1 MSENETTVIVS
12 LEALKSQLL
21 SGEVSVF
28 EMMGPVEP
36 GDYWGAV
43 QQRRVFLALSQD
55 WTVLEII
62 LREVRTKAA
71 RVIGEGDD
79 IKKRFSLKDVERH
92 YSRLTSERC
101 EAFAHHASL
110 LTGGTFDACVS
121 QFKALIGHVEAQW
134 RAASELCL
142 SGNFPLAA
150 FVSILVIEEIGKL
163 THLGEDLIW
172 FDAGERR
179 GRGSGVARDH
189 HRKQLIGVLSGALVN
204 ARVDRVLG
212 LDVVRRILGEAKN
225 NVLERTRQSCLYI
238 DIGRGGPVLPEEVVS
253 EERARELTVLAGELM
268 AEGLGNFPWEFDR
281 MLDRVVRFEVALGM
295 PEAKVSRS
303 ASPRGN

>member
-1 MSENETTVIVS
+1 MPENETTVIAS

-28 EMMGPVEP
+28 EMMGPVAP

-43 QQRRVFLALSQD
+43 LQRRVVLALSQD
-55 WTVLEII
+55 RKVLEVI
-62 LREVRTKAA
+62 LREVQMKAE
-71 RVIGEGDD
+71 RMIGKGDE
-79 IKKRFSLKDVERH
+79 IKKLFSLKDIEKH
-92 YSRLTSERC
+92 FSRLTSEKS
-101 EAFAHHASL
+101 EAFAQHASL

-121 QFKALIGHVEAQW
+121 QYKALIGHVEAQW

-163 THLGEDLIW
+163 THLGDDLVW

-179 GRGSGVARDH
+179 ERGRGVARGH
-189 HRKQLIGVLSGALVN
+189 RRKQLIGVLSGALVN
-204 ARVDRVLG
+204 ARLDRVLG
-212 LDVVRRILGEAKN
+212 LDVVRRTLEEAES

-253 EERARELTVLAGELM
+253 KERAWELTVLAGELM
-268 AEGLGNFPWEFDR
+268 AEVLGYFPWEFDR
-281 MLDRVVRFEVALGM
+281 MLDSVVRFEVALGM

-303 ASPRGN
+303 A

>member
-1 MSENETTVIVS
+1 MIAS

-43 QQRRVFLALSQD
+43 LQRRAILALSQD
-55 WTVLEII
+55 RTVLDLI
-62 LREVRTKAA
+62 LREVGAKAA
-71 RVIGEGDD
+71 TVIGDRDD
-79 IKKRFSLKDVERH
+79 VKERLSLREVERH
-92 YSRLTSERC
+92 YSNLTSKRN
-101 EAFAHHASL
+101 EAFDQHASL

-121 QFKALIGHVEAQW
+121 QYKALIQHVEAQW

-172 FDAGERR
+172 FDAGEGRE
-179 GRGSGVARDH
+179 RGSGVARSH
-189 HRKQLIGVLSGALVN
+189 RRKQLIGVLSGALVN
-204 ARVDRVLG
+204 ARLARVLG
-212 LDVVRRILGEAKN
+212 LDVVRRILREAKN
-225 NVLERTRQSCLYI
+225 NALERTRQSCLYI
-238 DIGRGGPVLPEEVVS
+238 DTGRGGPILPEAVVS

-268 AEGLGNFPWEFDR
+268 AEVLGFFPWEFDR
-281 MLDRVVRFEVALGM
+281 MLESVVHFEVALGM
-295 PEAKVSRS
+295 PDATVNQP
-303 ASPRGN
+303 ASPQGN

>member
-1 MSENETTVIVS
+1 MIVS

-21 SGEVSVF
+21 SGEVSVL
-28 EMMGPVEP
+28 EMMRLVEP

-55 WTVLEII
+55 RRVLEII

-71 RVIGEGDD
+71 RVIGDGDD
-79 IKKRFSLKDVERH
+79 IKKRFSLEDAERH
-92 YSRLTSERC
+92 YSRLTSERF

-110 LTGGTFDACVS
+110 LTGGTFDTCAS
-121 QFKALIGHVEAQW
+121 QYKALIGHVEAQW

-189 HRKQLIGVLSGALVN
+189 RRKQLIGVLSGALVN

-212 LDVVRRILGEAKN
+212 LDVVRRILGEAEN

-238 DIGRGGPVLPEEVVS
+238 DIRSGGPVLPEEVVS

-268 AEGLGNFPWEFDR
+268 AEVLGYFPWEFDR
-281 MLDRVVRFEVALGM
+281 MLDSVVRFEVALGM
-295 PEAKVSRS
+295 PESKVSRS